1 MSQEGEREKKNE
13 TIISTLSELSP
24 RRDNFRVI
32 LQHRSQTY
40 TGLATI
46 TYTKRQPKLL
56 IRSWRT
62 RIVSYCFTITKKKKV
77 ELRPTPPGTEGARAA
92 FHLDK

>member
-1 MSQEGEREKKNE
+1 MSQEGEREKNE

-62 RIVSYCFTITKKKKV
+62 RIVSYCFTITKKKKKSGI
-77 ELRPTPPGTEGARAA
+77 EANTAR
-92 FHLDK
+92 DRERTRRISSG

>member
-1 MSQEGEREKKNE
+1 MSQEGEKKNE

-62 RIVSYCFTITKKKKV
+62 RIVSYCFTITKKKKRGI
-77 ELRPTPPGTEGARAA
+77 EANTAR
-92 FHLDK
+92 DGGRTRRISSG